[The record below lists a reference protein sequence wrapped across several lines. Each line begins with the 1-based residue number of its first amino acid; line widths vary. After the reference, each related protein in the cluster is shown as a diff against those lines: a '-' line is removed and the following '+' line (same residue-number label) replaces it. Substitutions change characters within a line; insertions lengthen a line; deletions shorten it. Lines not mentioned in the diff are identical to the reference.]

1 MDNQQ
6 QGCYKTI
13 EGVEVKQIEF
23 AKDYYVSKSG
33 KVYSVKSGN
42 LKARSLVD
50 LEGYKRLSLV
60 SDDGKSVSKLVHR
73 LVAKAFIPNPDNLP
87 EVNHINGIKDDN
99 RVENLEW
106 ISREGN
112 IQHAYDTGLNCVK
125 GERNGRS
132 ILKEEDVLYIY
143 KRCLQG
149 SQRKVLADGFGVDEA
164 TISDIISKRNW
175 SHILKDLPDVK
186 IRYKSRSLTEEEVRK
201 VCSMLQDGEKSSTIY
216 DTIGRDV
223 LTKHN
228 LFDIKNRRVFKN
240 ISKDYTW

>member
-13 EGVEVKQIEF
+13 EGVEVRQIEF
-23 AKDYYVSKSG
+23 AKDYYVSKRG
-33 KVYSVKSGN
+33 KVYSVKSGH

-50 LEGYKRLSLV
+50 LGGYKRLSLI
-60 SDDGKSVSKLVHR
+60 SDEGSSRNELVHR
-73 LVAKAFIPNPDNLP
+73 LVASAFIPNPLNLP

-143 KRCLQG
+143 ERCLQG
-149 SQRKVLADGFGVDEA
+149 SQRKTLADEFGVDES

-175 SHILKDLPDVK
+175 SHILKDLPSVK
-186 IRYKSRSLTEEEVRK
+186 VRNKSKSLTEEEVRK
-201 VCSMLQDGEKSSTIY
+201 ICSMLQDGEKSSTIY

-223 LTKHN
+223 LTKYN
-228 LFDIKNRRVFKN
+228 LFDIKNRRVFK
-240 ISKDYTW
+240 SVSQDYTW